1 MPIFLNQLKW
11 TLISTKLINENKI
24 TVEQQEI
31 KDAAMNQITS
41 YMRSQNI
48 NDAPWLDE
56 YANRM
61 LQDKKFVEETYMRLQ
76 TEKLFNLLE
85 SKASVTEE
93 AVSAEQLEAKMH
105 HHHH

>member
-1 MPIFLNQLKW
+1 MKIKLLLN
-11 TLISTKLINENKI
+11 SRKL
-24 TVEQQEI
+24 

-93 AVSAEQLEAKMH
+93 AVSAEQLEEKMH